1 MMERIKEIVADSLG
15 EDVDSLTA
23 ETRFKED
30 LEADS
35 LDLFE
40 MVMAIEEEFDVKIE
54 TEELENIKTL
64 GDIEK
69 EVEKLQA

>member
-15 EDVDSLTA
+15 VDVDSLTA

-40 MVMAIEEEFDVKIE
+40 MVMAIEEAFDVKIE